1 MKRLASSMVNTE
13 EKLQEVVAAVT
24 KAALADGKITQ
35 EEAEILE
42 AVQIN
47 TLIYEQAL
55 ADALEDG
62 IITNEENDTLEGLK
76 QQILSDAW
84 DIASISDNTV
94 SNDELKML
102 EILLKKIEEQ
112 KDSEE

>member
-1 MKRLASSMVNTE
+1 MVDTDDN
-13 EKLQEVVAAVT
+13 KLQELVTVVT
-24 KAALADGKITQ
+24 KAALADGKITA

-47 TLIYEQAL
+47 ILVYEQAVDDAL
-55 ADALEDG
+55 ADG
-62 IITNEENDTLEGLK
+62 VITRDEKDTLEGLK

-84 DIASISDNTV
+84 DIASVSDNNI

-102 EILLKKIEEQ
+102 EVLLKKIEDNKQ
-112 KDSEE
+112 

>member
-1 MKRLASSMVNTE
+1 MVNTE

-55 ADALEDG
+55 SDALDDG
-62 IITNEENDTLEGLK
+62 IITSEENDTLEGLK

-84 DIASISDNTV
+84 DIASVSDNNV

-102 EILLKKIEEQ
+102 EVLLKKIEDQ
-112 KDSEE
+112 KATE

>member
-1 MKRLASSMVNTE
+1 MVHADDN
-13 EKLQEVVAAVT
+13 KLKELVAAVT
-24 KAALADGKITQ
+24 RAALADGKITA

-47 TLIYEQAL
+47 IMVYEQAMD
-55 ADALEDG
+55 DAVADG
-62 IITNEENDTLEGLK
+62 IITSDEKDTLDGLK

-84 DIASISDNTV
+84 DIASVSDNNV

-102 EILLKKIEEQ
+102 EVLLKKIEEE
-112 KDSEE
+112 KE

>member
-1 MKRLASSMVNTE
+1 MVHTDDD
-13 EKLQEVVAAVT
+13 KLHEVVAAVT
-24 KAALADGKITQ
+24 KAALADGKITA

-47 TLIYEQAL
+47 ILVYEQAMDDAL
-55 ADALEDG
+55 ADG
-62 IITNEENDTLEGLK
+62 VITNDEKDTLNGLK

-84 DIASISDNTV
+84 DIASVSDSNV

-102 EILLKKIEEQ
+102 EVLLKKIEES
-112 KDSEE
+112 KDEAA

>member
-1 MKRLASSMVNTE
+1 MVNTE
-13 EKLQEVVAAVT
+13 DKLQEVVAAVT

-55 ADALEDG
+55 SDALDDG
-62 IITNEENDTLEGLK
+62 IITSEENDTLEGLK

-84 DIASISDNTV
+84 DIASISDSSV

-102 EILLKKIEEQ
+102 EVLLKKIEE
-112 KDSEE
+112 KKESED

>member
-1 MKRLASSMVNTE
+1 MVHTDDN
-13 EKLQEVVAAVT
+13 KLQELVAAVT
-24 KAALADGKITQ
+24 RAALADGKITA

-47 TLIYEQAL
+47 IMVYEQAMD
-55 ADALEDG
+55 DAVADG
-62 IITNEENDTLEGLK
+62 IITSEEKDTLDGLK

-84 DIASISDNTV
+84 DIASVSDSNI

-102 EILLKKIEEQ
+102 EVLLKKIEENR
-112 KDSEE
+112 E

>member
-1 MKRLASSMVNTE
+1 MVNTE

-24 KAALADGKITQ
+24 KAALSDGKITQ

-55 ADALEDG
+55 ADALDDG
-62 IITNEENDTLEGLK
+62 IITNEENDTLDGLK

-84 DIASISDNTV
+84 DIASISDNSV

-112 KDSEE
+112 KDSDE

>member
-1 MKRLASSMVNTE
+1 MVSPEN
-13 EKLQEVVAAVT
+13 KLQEVVAAVT
-24 KAALADGKITQ
+24 RAALADGKITG

-55 ADALEDG
+55 ADALDDG
-62 IITNEENDTLEGLK
+62 IITSEENDTLDGLK

-84 DIASISDNTV
+84 DIAAVSDSNV

-102 EILLKKIEEQ
+102 EVLLKKIEEE
-112 KDSEE
+112 KE

>member
-1 MKRLASSMVNTE
+1 MVSTE

-47 TLIYEQAL
+47 ALIYEQAL
-55 ADALEDG
+55 ADALDDG

-84 DIASISDNTV
+84 DIASVSDNNV

-102 EILLKKIEEQ
+102 EVLLKKIEDQ
-112 KDSEE
+112 KDTE

>member
-1 MKRLASSMVNTE
+1 MVNKE
-13 EKLQEVVAAVT
+13 DRLQEVVAAVT

-55 ADALEDG
+55 ADALDDG
-62 IITNEENDTLEGLK
+62 IITNEEKDTLEGLK

-84 DIASISDNTV
+84 DIAAVSDSNV

-102 EILLKKIEEQ
+102 EVLLKKIEEQ
-112 KDSEE
+112 KE

>member
-1 MKRLASSMVNTE
+1 MVNKE
-13 EKLQEVVAAVT
+13 DRLQEVVAAVT

-55 ADALEDG
+55 ADALDDG

-84 DIASISDNTV
+84 DIAAVSDSNV

-102 EILLKKIEEQ
+102 EVLLKKIEER
-112 KDSEE
+112 KE

>member
-1 MKRLASSMVNTE
+1 MVNKE
-13 EKLQEVVAAVT
+13 DKLQEVVAAVT

-47 TLIYEQAL
+47 ALIYEQAL
-55 ADALEDG
+55 SDALDDG
-62 IITNEENDTLEGLK
+62 IITSEENDTLEGLK

-84 DIASISDNTV
+84 DIASVSDNSV

-102 EILLKKIEEQ
+102 EVLLKKIEDHKET
-112 KDSEE
+112 E